1 MCVCGSLTVLPVFP
15 AACSPQLDT
24 LKRAVMDVAGTII
37 GLVLCTLAGVSGAFA
52 AVAGKVAG
60 LKDIELTT
68 QVVSYLLLIAVSGCG
83 AH

>member
-1 MCVCGSLTVLPVFP
+1 
-15 AACSPQLDT
+15 
-24 LKRAVMDVAGTII
+24 MDVAGTII

-60 LKDIELTT
+60 LKDTELTT